1 MRCCPCRLRDNIDD
15 MFEIMVAD
23 INWIYQ
29 PGYSLVSVSIAPS
42 TRGPGDHGPDSG
54 LQ

>member
-1 MRCCPCRLRDNIDD
+1 MDD
-15 MFEIMVAD
+15 MFEIMVAHID
-23 INWIYQ
+23 WIHQ
-29 PGYSLVSVSIAPS
+29 PGYSLVSVSIASS